1 MMENDMFPRTEDDT
15 PPTPATIL
23 ERRLIWLFL
32 LWPAALLAI
41 RMLAIYSNRGNLLNS
56 PLLWLYELGM
66 LLSPAAATVLVVIA
80 LRHHPVLHRFLKVVV
95 AFSLFLL
102 VLTNHASAAVASR
115 GGFFQAWT
123 KDYNSYSFQ
132 PLANQLVDLFSKY
145 VTLPS
150 FLGPLTDQNMPL
162 LLLYLVVSQYSLLT
176 GPYFVLLLLITP
188 SFLALPV
195 FWLWVVLSVLYVVLP
210 QRAWGWVKTRAK
222 LLWNRL
228 FTGRS
233 SGVSG
238 HEISI
243 L

>member
-1 MMENDMFPRTEDDT
+1 
-15 PPTPATIL
+15 
-23 ERRLIWLFL
+23 
-32 LWPAALLAI
+32 
-41 RMLAIYSNRGNLLNS
+41 MLAVYTNRGNILNS
-56 PLLWLYELGM
+56 PLLWLYEVGM
-66 LLSPAAATVLVVIA
+66 LLSPIVAAVLVVIA
-80 LRHHPVLHRFLKVVV
+80 LHHHPVLHRFLKVVV

-123 KDYNSYSFQ
+123 KDYNSFPFQ
-132 PLANQLVDLFSKY
+132 PMANQLVDLFSKY

-188 SFLALPV
+188 SFLAFPV

-210 QRAWGWVKTRAK
+210 QRTWLWMKSSVVRGWKRVRHQ
-222 LLWNRL
+222 
-228 FTGRS
+228 
-233 SGVSG
+233 V
-238 HEISI
+238 
-243 L
+243 